1 VTPELLTFDEADAR
15 LDGALSACFQG
26 YYDRVLF
33 FAGAATFDGDLLPAV
48 AAVAPGPFDLV
59 AFGGD
64 LTVGGAVAA
73 YEPTPGVYVGG
84 FTRAETLE
92 GGDAEV
98 YLGDGAFTH
107 FVYGYYNDG
116 ILETGRVDTP
126 WVVNA
131 DHDLRVTAPGAT
143 RVDNHGRDGDFHRDT
158 IAGSFVPEVIDAKR
172 GNLDLEAFLDRLRE
186 GLPVL
191 LDGAMTARQR
201 TLADVAAAAAAH
213 ATDLDL
219 TGRDLDAFPAQV
231 LAMPWLRTLVLDRAA
246 VGALPDGIAALTAL
260 ETLSVRS
267 CRLTALPDT
276 VAALPALRVLRVA
289 GNPLPSLPAGLG
301 DLEELDV
308 SGMARP
314 PAGAAD
320 LLPQLPEFEL
330 PGDLTGLRRLVADG
344 TNVTGIPAGVREL
357 SLRGSTWQYLR
368 RVPAGLTALRR
379 LRRLDLSGNYL
390 DEIPADLMD
399 LPELEELDLGNAL
412 GLLRAPLPDLSMLPR
427 LRVLR
432 LSGGTDHSA
441 VSVPPH
447 AVLRPVFAAACATVE
462 ELAVDRWGPSGKGG
476 RGPLTAA
483 DLAGIGG
490 FRALRVLDLSSNDL
504 RQLPEELFALPLQR
518 LDLRYN
524 RLDAASRAR
533 VREVFPHADL

>member
-1 VTPELLTFDEADAR
+1 MIPELLPFAEADAR
-15 LDGALSACFQG
+15 LDGGLSACFQG
-26 YYDRVLF
+26 YYETVLL
-33 FAGAATFDGDLLPAV
+33 FAGDVAFDGDLLPAV

-59 AFGGD
+59 AFAGD

-73 YEPTPGVYVGG
+73 YEATPGVYVGG

-98 YLGDGAFTH
+98 YLGDGAFTY
-107 FVYGYYNDG
+107 FVYGHYNDG

-126 WVVNA
+126 WVVNF

-143 RVDNHGRDGDFHRDT
+143 RVDNFGVDGDFHRGT
-158 IAGSFVPEVIDAKR
+158 ITGSFVPEVLDAKR
-172 GNLDLEAFLDRLRE
+172 GNLDLDAFLERLRA

-191 LDGAMTARQR
+191 LAGALTARQQA
-201 TLADVAAAAAAH
+201 LADVAAAHDAH

-219 TGRDLDAFPAQV
+219 TGRDLDGFPEQI
-231 LAMPWLRTLVLDRAA
+231 LTMPWLRTLVLDQTAL
-246 VGALPDGIAALTAL
+246 GELPDGIAALTAL

-267 CRLTALPDT
+267 CRLTSLPAA

-289 GNPLPSLPAGLG
+289 GNPLPALPAGLG
-301 DLEELDV
+301 SLVELDV

-314 PAGAAD
+314 SATGD
-320 LLPQLPEFEL
+320 LPVFEL
-330 PGDLTGLRRLVADG
+330 PADLTGLRRLVADG
-344 TNVTGIPAGVREL
+344 TDVAGIPAGVREL
-357 SLRGSTWQYLR
+357 SLRGSTWQHLR
-368 RVPAGLTALRR
+368 RVPPGLTGLRH
-379 LRRLDLSGNYL
+379 LRRLDLSGNAFDAL
-390 DEIPADLMD
+390 PADLPD
-399 LPELEELDLGNAL
+399 VEELDLANAL
-412 GLLRAPLPDLSMLPR
+412 GLLRTPLPGFAGLPR

-441 VSVPPH
+441 LPVPPH
-447 AVLRPVFAAACATVE
+447 SLLRPVFAAPVATLVE
-462 ELAVDRWGPSGKGG
+462 LSVDRWGPSDKGG
-476 RGPLTAA
+476 RGPLTAG

-490 FRALRVLDLSSNDL
+490 FRALRVLDLSFNELRSLPDDL
-504 RQLPEELFALPLQR
+504 FTLPLDR

-533 VREVFPHADL
+533 VREVFPQAEL